1 METFTY
7 DNVPYICY
15 PFAQTHP
22 DRLATIGTLLGMQ
35 PTPLQNCRV
44 LELGCGD
51 GANLLPMAAAF
62 PQSQFVGIDLAV
74 PAIQQGQAVAA
85 ELGIRNLELIRAD
98 LLDPTTALGK
108 FDYIIAHG
116 VYSWVPAAV
125 RDRMLEICREQLTP
139 QGIAYISYNAYPGC
153 YLRQMTRE
161 MMQFHVR
168 DMQEPEERVTQG
180 LSLLKFLLCKFP
192 NQADA
197 KANLFGALLTEQLDD
212 MEGWRHRATIYHD
225 DLADIN
231 DPFYFHQFVAQAG
244 QFGLQYLSEANFYET
259 QYHTL
264 PAQVREMLDQFGDEN
279 ILLREQYL
287 DFLKCRTFRQ
297 TLLCHQD
304 IKLERTINPQRISEM
319 FISTPAQAVSI
330 APNLRAGVI
339 EEFTGKKGARLQ
351 TDFPL
356 AKAALIQLQAAA
368 PTLLKFDELA
378 VEARKSLEISARQEH
393 FDIGEIEADATQ
405 VLAEIMLAAYRSG
418 MIELHLVKPEVATV
432 IKERPEIFKLA
443 RWQAGQGN
451 NITTAL
457 HQSVEIEDPLSL
469 QLLCLLDGTR
479 NWSELVEVLVTFAE
493 QNEMTTADG
502 QPITDEAEI
511 RQIITANMADW
522 MNKILTMGVMVA

>member
-1 METFTY
+1 MADFTY

-98 LLDPTTALGK
+98 LLEPTTELGK

-125 RDRMLEICREQLTP
+125 RDRILEICRDQLAL

-168 DMQEPEERVTQG
+168 DMPEPEERVTQG

-197 KANLFGALLTEQLDD
+197 KADLFGALLTEQLDD

-297 TLLCHQD
+297 TLLCHQE
-304 IKLERTINPQRISEM
+304 IKLERTINPQRISEL
-319 FISTPAQAVSI
+319 FISTPAQSVST

-356 AKAALIQLQAAA
+356 AKAALIQLQAAS
-368 PTLLKFDELA
+368 PTLMKFDELA
-378 VEARKSLEISARQEH
+378 VEARKYLEISARQEH
-393 FDIGEIEADATQ
+393 FDIGEIDVDESQ

-451 NITTAL
+451 TITTAL
-457 HQSVEIEDPLSL
+457 HQSVEIEDALSL
-469 QLLCLLDGTR
+469 QILQLLDGTR
-479 NWSELVEVLVTFAE
+479 DQAALLDDLTKFAIV
-493 QNEMTTADG
+493 QGLQTADG
-502 QPITDEAEI
+502 QDITDETQIRDCLQQGLAENL
-511 RQIITANMADW
+511 RQLMV
-522 MNKILTMGVMVA
+522 KGLMVA